1 MATSYNKIISRNLH
15 LPLAQAVA
23 FRSVSHNPYVN
34 ISLDDWFYQ
43 NYPLRSQHYPLLY
56 LYRNHPCIVIGRHQN
71 PWTECN
77 SKLVGIYPDQVPL
90 VRRRSGGGAVYHPE
104 ISGSASRLGRLV
116 AYHHFTLLFHS
127 KLQQLAQ
134 MLTPHTNG
142 LRSNATASVRS
153 SVINLSQINNA
164 ITYDNLCSKIA
175 STFTKTFHPK
185 INNEELLD
193 INPNTESNYP
203 GIASL
208 RNELKSWDWIYGK
221 TPDFE
226 IHQSSNLSMGK
237 VVCMISKSL

>member
-1 MATSYNKIISRNLH
+1 MNETFHFFDTTYVYSLH
-15 LPLAQAVA
+15 
-23 FRSVSHNPYVN
+23 VN
-34 ISLDDWFYQ
+34 FFNQ
-43 NYPLRSQHYPLLY
+43 
-56 LYRNHPCIVIGRHQN
+56 
-71 PWTECN
+71 
-77 SKLVGIYPDQVPL
+77 
-90 VRRRSGGGAVYHPE
+90 PE

-193 INPNTESNYP
+193 INPSTESNYP

-208 RNELKSWDWIYGK
+208 RNEMKSWDWIYGK

-237 VVCMISKSL
+237 VTISVVIRKGIISEIKLDVSKAIPSAIIDEISSGLVGCRYGTEDVSGIVYYLEAKSDGMNSRTRTAELIRWLMIILGRN